1 MAGVAGK
8 NPSPVASLQDFF
20 EIMRAFKESAAS
32 GVHGNCYL
40 MPNKVES
47 LVSEGALS
55 FAAGETTLA
64 FFERRDGFIQVHF
77 LRKEAANSEASDKAA
92 LDMLAEPRE
101 ELLMA
106 EIPFSAKS
114 AGEDIPGGARA
125 SIDFLERCGFST
137 ARISRRLS
145 LRPTVCDSQP
155 GAPENGR
162 GLDAPAS
169 IEIAS
174 VSDAASISRM
184 LEKGFDP
191 FCDYIPTDRELRDTL
206 SSGRVYCIRDASESP
221 VAFLHWSRSGAASE
235 LKHLYVEDGARGRGY
250 ARMLVRRYLENLP
263 LNVKTCFL
271 WVNDANEPALALY
284 DGLGYRFDGR
294 RAVELTKGI

>member
-1 MAGVAGK
+1 
-8 NPSPVASLQDFF
+8 
-20 EIMRAFKESAAS
+20 
-32 GVHGNCYL
+32 

-145 LRPTVCDSQP
+145 LRPPCATANPVRPKTAAALMPRRPSRSQ
-155 GAPENGR
+155 
-162 GLDAPAS
+162 
-169 IEIAS
+169 
-174 VSDAASISRM
+174 
-184 LEKGFDP
+184 
-191 FCDYIPTDRELRDTL
+191 
-206 SSGRVYCIRDASESP
+206 
-221 VAFLHWSRSGAASE
+221 AFLMR
-235 LKHLYVEDGARGRGY
+235 HL
-250 ARMLVRRYLENLP
+250 
-263 LNVKTCFL
+263 
-271 WVNDANEPALALY
+271 
-284 DGLGYRFDGR
+284 
-294 RAVELTKGI
+294 

>member
-1 MAGVAGK
+1 MVGVAGK
-8 NPSPVASLQDFF
+8 SPSPVASLQEFF
-20 EIMRAFKESAAS
+20 EIMRTFKENAAS

-47 LVSEGALS
+47 LVAEGALG
-55 FAAGETTLA
+55 FAVGETTLV
-64 FFERRDGFIQVHF
+64 FFERHDGFTQVHF
-77 LRKEAANSEASDKAA
+77 LRKEAADSEAPDKAA
-92 LDMLAEPRE
+92 PDMLAEPRE
-101 ELLMA
+101 EPLMA

-114 AGEDIPGGARA
+114 ADEDIPGTARA
-125 SIDFLERCGFST
+125 SIDFLERCGFSI

-145 LRPTVCDSQP
+145 LRRTVRDSQP
-155 GAPENGR
+155 DSPENGC
-162 GLDAPAS
+162 GLDTSTPV
-169 IEIAS
+169 EIAS
-174 VSDAASISRM
+174 VFDAPSISRM

-191 FCDYIPTDRELRDTL
+191 FCDYIPTDRELRDVL
-206 SSGRVYCIRDASESP
+206 SSGRVYCIRDASENP
-221 VAFLHWSRSGAASE
+221 VALLHWSWSGAASE

-263 LNVKTCFL
+263 LDVKTCFL

-294 RAVELTKGI
+294 RAVELTKGA

>member
-1 MAGVAGK
+1 MAVIAGK
-8 NPSPVASLQDFF
+8 NPSPVASLQEFF

-64 FFERRDGFIQVHF
+64 FFERRDGFTQVHF
-77 LRKEAANSEASDKAA
+77 LRKEAADSEAPDKVP
-92 LDMLAEPRE
+92 LGMLAEPRE
-101 ELLMA
+101 DPLMA

-125 SIDFLERCGFST
+125 SIDFLARCGFSI

-162 GLDAPAS
+162 GLDTPAP
-169 IEIAS
+169 IEVAS

-191 FCDYIPTDRELRDTL
+191 FCDYIPTDRELRGIL
-206 SSGRVYCIRDASESP
+206 SSGRVYCIRDVSGTP

-235 LKHLYVEDGARGRGY
+235 LKHLYVEDGARGHGY
-250 ARMLVRRYLENLP
+250 AHMLVRRYLENLP
-263 LNVKTCFL
+263 SDVKTRFL

>member
-1 MAGVAGK
+1 MVGVAGK
-8 NPSPVASLQDFF
+8 NPSPVASLQEFF
-20 EIMRAFKESAAS
+20 EIMRAFKESATGGAY
-32 GVHGNCYL
+32 GNCYL
-40 MPNKVES
+40 MPNRVEP
-47 LVSEGALS
+47 LVIEGALS
-55 FAAGETTLA
+55 FAADETTLI
-64 FFERRDGFIQVHF
+64 FFERRDGFTQIHF
-77 LRKEAANSEASDKAA
+77 LRKEAAYSEVPDKAA

-101 ELLMA
+101 EPLMA

-114 AGEDIPGGARA
+114 TGENIPGAARA
-125 SIDFLERCGFST
+125 SVDFLERCGFSII
-137 ARISRRLS
+137 RISRRLS
-145 LRPTVCDSQP
+145 LRPTVRNNQP
-155 GAPENGR
+155 GESENGR
-162 GLDAPAS
+162 GFDAS
-169 IEIAS
+169 SLIEIAS

-191 FCDYIPTDRELRDTL
+191 FCDYIPTDRELRDIL

-235 LKHLYVEDGARGRGY
+235 LKHLYVEDSARGCGY

-263 LNVKTCFL
+263 LDVKTRFL

-284 DGLGYRFDGR
+284 DDLGYRFDGR